1 MTAVAPRLPRV
12 VATLVA
18 VALVLAAAGA
28 PAAEAAKPPKRIVA
42 LTPFTANTLAYLG
55 VEPLA
60 IGQTLGGRER
70 FASSL
75 GRARVLPLAHPN
87 GPNMEQLAAL
97 QPQLVFSSPTW
108 AKGEQTMKRLKMR
121 VERGDPYRL
130 GDLGAATRR
139 IGRIVGKEKAAKKLA
154 AKLEQQVRDST
165 RNIEKRPK
173 VLLVLGVG
181 RTPFAFLPNS
191 WGGALVE
198 RAGGKLLTAGAKADG
213 GFARISDEKVFAASP
228 DVIIAVPHANKD
240 DLDDIRKAME
250 SNEIW
255 KLTPAG
261 QNGNIYVSTDNSMLQ
276 AGTDVARVIRTV
288 RKQYL
293 KNW

>member
-1 MTAVAPRLPRV
+1 MTAVAPRLPRL
-12 VATLVA
+12 A
-18 VALVLAAAGA
+18 ALLAAALA
-28 PAAEAAKPPKRIVA
+28 LAAAAASAADAAKPPKRIVA

-55 VEPLA
+55 VKPLA

-70 FASSL
+70 FAGSL
-75 GRARVLPLAHPN
+75 RRTRVLPLAHPN

-97 QPQLVFSSPTW
+97 EPQLVFSAPAW

-121 VERGDPYRL
+121 VERADPYRL
-130 GDLGAATRR
+130 QDLGPAARR
-139 IGRIVGKEKAAKKLA
+139 IGRIVGREAAAKRLA
-154 AKLEQQVRDST
+154 AKLEREVRAAT
-165 RNIEKRPK
+165 RDVEKRPK
-173 VLLVLGVG
+173 VLVVLGVG

-198 RAGGKLLTAGAKADG
+198 RAGGRLLTGGASAKG
-213 GFARISDEKVFAASP
+213 GFARISDETVFAAQP
-228 DVIIAVPHANKD
+228 EVIIGVPHANKD

-261 QNGNIYVSTDNSMLQ
+261 QNGRIYVSTDNSMLQ
-276 AGTDVARVIRTV
+276 AGTDVARVIHTV

-293 KNW
+293 QNW

>member
-1 MTAVAPRLPRV
+1 MTAVARRLPRAAALLAV
-12 VATLVA
+12 
-18 VALVLAAAGA
+18 VALVLAPLGA
-28 PAAEAAKPPKRIVA
+28 PVAEAAKPPKRIVA

-55 VEPLA
+55 IKPVA
-60 IGQTLGGRER
+60 IGQTLGGSER
-70 FASSL
+70 FAGAL
-75 GRARVLPLAHPN
+75 QRVKVLPLAHPN

-97 QPQLVFSSPTW
+97 EPQLVFSSPTW
-108 AKGEQTMKRLKMR
+108 AKGGQTMRRLELR
-121 VERGDPYRL
+121 VENADPARL
-130 GDLGAATRR
+130 GELGFATRR
-139 IGRIVGKEKAAKKLA
+139 IGRIVGKQAAAKKLA
-154 AKLEQQVRDST
+154 ARLDKQVRDST
-165 RNIEKRPK
+165 RGIAKHPK

-228 DVIIAVPHANKD
+228 DVIIAVPHANED

-261 QNGNIYVSTDNSMLQ
+261 QNGNIFVSSDNSMLQ